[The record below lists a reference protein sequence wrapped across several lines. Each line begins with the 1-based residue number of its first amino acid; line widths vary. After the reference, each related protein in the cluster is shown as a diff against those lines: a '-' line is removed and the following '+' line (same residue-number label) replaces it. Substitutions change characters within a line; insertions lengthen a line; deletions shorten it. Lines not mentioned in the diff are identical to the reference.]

1 MATEASISG
10 KRLRSISKGVDV
22 KQELDRKIET
32 MEEHLDDIIFDLV
45 QTIQSFEEM
54 GAHNQTGLISHMMQA
69 KTQIQ
74 LAREVISRDC
84 K

>member
-1 MATEASISG
+1 MFDTQAE
-10 KRLRSISKGVDV
+10 
-22 KQELDRKIET
+22 KIEV
-32 MEEHLDDIIFDLV
+32 MEEHLDDVIFDLI

-84 K
+84 N

>member
-1 MATEASISG
+1 MKTTQAE
-10 KRLRSISKGVDV
+10 
-22 KQELDRKIET
+22 KIEA
-32 MEEHLDDIIFDLV
+32 MEEHLDDVIFDLI

>member
-1 MATEASISG
+1 MEATQAE
-10 KRLRSISKGVDV
+10 
-22 KQELDRKIET
+22 KIEV
-32 MEEHLDDIIFDLV
+32 MEEHLDDVIFDLI

>member
-1 MATEASISG
+1 METTQAE
-10 KRLRSISKGVDV
+10 
-22 KQELDRKIET
+22 KIEV
-32 MEEHLDDIIFDLV
+32 MEEHLDDVIFDLI